1 MTRAGDRS
9 QLRASDVARLSVR
22 GMSSRP
28 LRAVL
33 SASGIAIGVAA
44 MIAIVGITMSS
55 RTELNDRLDELG
67 TNRLQVTPGET
78 LTGQTAKLSP
88 KAPGMIDRLDGVQD
102 VGYTATLDVGVY
114 RSRYA
119 DPEETLGLEVA
130 TAGDGLLAATGTG
143 VRLGRWFDP
152 ATSAYP
158 TTVLGANAA
167 SRLGIT
173 GIGQQVWLGGRVFT
187 VTGILEPA
195 ELTPEI
201 DDLALISPERARKL
215 FDSGASPDTVYLRC
229 DESRLGQIR
238 ELVGPTAS
246 PKDASEV
253 QVSRPSNALEA
264 KEAANE
270 TLSTLLLGLG
280 AVALL
285 VGGIGVANTMV
296 IAVIERHS
304 EIGLRRALGATRRH
318 IRTQFLAEAVVL
330 SAAGGALGALLG
342 ATATSI
348 VALESHWRLDLPAA
362 AVGGGVG
369 ITILVGAVAGL
380 YPAVHASRISP
391 TVALTS

>member
-1 MTRAGDRS
+1 MTRSGHRS
-9 QLRASDVARLSVR
+9 RMRASDVGRLSVR

-33 SASGIAIGVAA
+33 SALGIAIGVAA

-55 RTELNDRLDELG
+55 RTELNDRLDQLG

-78 LTGQTAKLSP
+78 LTGQTAQLSS
-88 KAPGMIDRLDGVQD
+88 KAPGMIGRLDGVQK
-102 VGYTATLDVGVY
+102 VGYTAALNVSVH

-130 TAGDGLLAATGTG
+130 AAGDDLLAATGAGLRT
-143 VRLGRWFDP
+143 GRWFDP

-167 SRLGIT
+167 SRLGVT
-173 GIGQQVWLGGRVFT
+173 GIGQQVWLGDRVFT
-187 VTGILEPA
+187 VTGILESA
-195 ELTPEI
+195 ALTPEI
-201 DDLALISPERARKL
+201 DDLALVSPEQAGKL
-215 FDSGASPDTVYLRC
+215 FDSGRSPDTVYLRC
-229 DESRLGQIR
+229 DESRLDQIR

-253 QVSRPSNALEA
+253 QVSRPSDALEA
-264 KEAANE
+264 KDAANE
-270 TLSTLLLGLG
+270 TLTTLLLALG

-348 VALESHWRLDLPAA
+348 VALESQWRLALPVAA
-362 AVGGGVG
+362 IGGGIGV
-369 ITILVGAVAGL
+369 TILVGAVAGL